1 MTMAEGNAY
10 KEVCL
15 RPSWRQLLIDEGLSI
30 LGALALLVAGGLDAV
45 PYRSVLLGVGLLL
58 VLKVSYSLLFL
69 RKMVYTITGEQLVYE
84 HGVFSQSRDYIELYR
99 VVDFDEKRS
108 FLQLLLG
115 LKTIV
120 VHSGD
125 RTMPKLKIIGI
136 REKADVVGCLR
147 ERVAYNRKRMNIHE
161 FANYR

>member
-10 KEVCL
+10 RDVCL
-15 RPSWRQLLIDEGLSI
+15 RPSLRQLLIDEGISI
-30 LGALALLVAGGLDAV
+30 LGSLALLVAGGLDAV
-45 PYRSVLLGVGLLL
+45 PYRSVLLGLGLLL
-58 VLKVSYSLLFL
+58 ALKVCYSLVFL
-69 RKMVYTITGEQLVYE
+69 RKMVY
-84 HGVFSQSRDYIELYR
+84 
-99 VVDFDEKRS
+99 
-108 FLQLLLG
+108 
-115 LKTIV
+115 IV

-147 ERVAYNRKRMNIHE
+147 ERVSYNRKRMNIHE

>member
-1 MTMAEGNAY
+1 MTMAEGNTY
-10 KEVCL
+10 KEVSL
-15 RPSWRQLLIDEGLSI
+15 RPNWRQLLIDEGLSI
-30 LGALALLVAGGLDAV
+30 LGALALLIAGGLDAV

-58 VLKVSYSLLFL
+58 VLKVCYSLLFL
-69 RKMVYTITGEQLVYE
+69 KKMVYTITGEQLVYE
-84 HGVFSQSRDYIELYR
+84 HGVFTRSRDYIELYR

-115 LKTIV
+115 LKTII

-136 REKADVVGCLR
+136 REKADVVSCLR
-147 ERVAYNRKRMNIHE
+147 ERVSYNRKRMNIHE

>member
-1 MTMAEGNAY
+1 
-10 KEVCL
+10 L
-15 RPSWRQLLIDEGLSI
+15 
-30 LGALALLVAGGLDAV
+30 ALAVKVA
-45 PYRSVLLGVGLLL
+45 
-58 VLKVSYSLLFL
+58 YSMVYL
-69 RKMVYTITGEQLVYE
+69 RQMEYTITGEQLVYE
-84 HGVFSQSRDYIELYR
+84 HGVFTRSRDYIELYR

-136 REKADVVGCLR
+136 REKADVVSCLR
-147 ERVAYNRKRMNIHE
+147 ERVSYNRKRMNIHE

>member
-1 MTMAEGNAY
+1 MTDGNAY
-10 KEVCL
+10 EDVSL
-15 RPSWRQLLIDEGLSI
+15 RPNWRQLLIDELVSI
-30 LGALALLVAGGLDAV
+30 LGALALIVVGGLDGV
-45 PYRSVLLGVGLLL
+45 PAHTLMLCLGLTLVVKVCYRL
-58 VLKVSYSLLFL
+58 VYL
-69 RKMVYTITGEQLVYE
+69 RQMVYTITGEQLVYE
-84 HGVFSQSRDYIELYR
+84 HGVFSRSRDYIELYR

-125 RTMPKLKIIGI
+125 RTMPKLRMVGI
-136 REKADVVGCLR
+136 REAADVVGCLR
-147 ERVAYNRKRMNIHE
+147 ERVSYNRKRMNIHE

>member
-1 MTMAEGNAY
+1 MQNVSTYADV
-10 KEVCL
+10 KI
-15 RPSWRQLLIDEGLSI
+15 RPDWRQLLIDELVSI
-30 LGALALLVAGGLDAV
+30 LAAIALIVVGGLDAV
-45 PYRSVLLGVGLLL
+45 PYRSALLGLGLLL
-58 VLKVSYSLLFL
+58 ALKVCYSLVFL

-84 HGVFSQSRDYIELYR
+84 HGVFTRSRDYIELYR
-99 VVDFDEKRS
+99 IVDFDEKRS
-108 FLQLLLG
+108 FLQLILG

-125 RTMPKLKIIGI
+125 RTMQKLKIIGI

-147 ERVAYNRKRMNIHE
+147 ERVSYNRKRMNIHE

>member
-1 MTMAEGNAY
+1 MDEGNAY
-10 KEVCL
+10 RDVCL
-15 RPSWRQLLIDEGLSI
+15 RPSLRQLLIDEGISI
-30 LGALALLVAGGLDAV
+30 LGSLALLVAGGLDAV
-45 PYRSVLLGVGLLL
+45 PYRSVLLGLGLLL
-58 VLKVSYSLLFL
+58 ALKVCYSLVFL

-84 HGVFSQSRDYIELYR
+84 HGVFTRSRDYIELYR

-136 REKADVVGCLR
+136 REKADVVSCLR
-147 ERVAYNRKRMNIHE
+147 ERVSYNRKRMNIHE

>member
-10 KEVCL
+10 RDVCL
-15 RPSWRQLLIDEGLSI
+15 RPCLRQLLIDEGISI
-30 LGALALLVAGGLDAV
+30 LGSLALLVAGGLDAV
-45 PYRSVLLGVGLLL
+45 PYRSVLLGLGLLL
-58 VLKVSYSLLFL
+58 SLKVCYSLVFL

-84 HGVFSQSRDYIELYR
+84 HGVFTRSRDYIELYR

-136 REKADVVGCLR
+136 REKADVVSCLR
-147 ERVAYNRKRMNIHE
+147 ERVSYNRKRMNIHE

>member
-10 KEVCL
+10 RYVCL
-15 RPSWRQLLIDEGLSI
+15 RPCLRQLLIDEGISI
-30 LGALALLVAGGLDAV
+30 LVSLALLVAGGLDAV
-45 PYRSVLLGVGLLL
+45 PYRSVLLGLGLLL
-58 VLKVSYSLLFL
+58 ALKVCYSLVFL

-84 HGVFSQSRDYIELYR
+84 HGVFTRSRDYIELYR

-147 ERVAYNRKRMNIHE
+147 ERVTYNRKRMNSHE

>member
-15 RPSWRQLLIDEGLSI
+15 RPCWRQLLIDEGLSI
-30 LGALALLVAGGLDAV
+30 LGALTLLVAGGLDAV
-45 PYRSVLLGVGLLL
+45 PWHPVCLCLAL
-58 VLKVSYSLLFL
+58 VLAVKVVYSLLYL
-69 RKMVYTITGEQLVYE
+69 RQMEYTITGEQLVYE
-84 HGVFSQSRDYIELYR
+84 HGVFTRSRDYIELYR

-147 ERVAYNRKRMNIHE
+147 ERVSYNRKRMNIHE

>member
-10 KEVCL
+10 RDVCL
-15 RPSWRQLLIDEGLSI
+15 RPSLRQLGL
-30 LGALALLVAGGLDAV
+30 
-45 PYRSVLLGVGLLL
+45 GLLL
-58 VLKVSYSLLFL
+58 ALKVCYSLVFL

-84 HGVFSQSRDYIELYR
+84 HGVFTRSRDYIELYR

-147 ERVAYNRKRMNIHE
+147 ERVSYNRKRMNIHE

>member
-1 MTMAEGNAY
+1 MTGGNPY
-10 KEVCL
+10 RDVRL
-15 RPSWRQLLIDEGLSI
+15 RPSWRQVLIDEGLSI

-45 PYRSVLLGVGLLL
+45 PWHPVCLCLALLL
-58 VLKVSYSLLFL
+58 AAKVVYSLVYL
-69 RKMVYTITGEQLVYE
+69 RQMEYTITGEQLVYE
-84 HGVFSQSRDYIELYR
+84 HGVFTRSRDYIELYR

-125 RTMPKLKIIGI
+125 RSMPKLKIIGI

-147 ERVAYNRKRMNIHE
+147 ERVSYNRKRMNIHE

>member
-1 MTMAEGNAY
+1 MTDGNAY
-10 KEVCL
+10 EDVSL
-15 RPSWRQLLIDEGLSI
+15 RPSWRQLLIDELVSI
-30 LGALALLVAGGLDAV
+30 LGALALIVVGGLDGV
-45 PYRSVLLGVGLLL
+45 PAHTLLL
-58 VLKVSYSLLFL
+58 CLGLALVVKVCYRLVYL
-69 RKMVYTITGEQLVYE
+69 RQMVYTITGEQLVYE
-84 HGVFSQSRDYIELYR
+84 HGVFSRSRDYIELYR

-125 RTMPKLKIIGI
+125 RTMPKLRMVGI
-136 REKADVVGCLR
+136 REAADVVGCLR
-147 ERVAYNRKRMNIHE
+147 ERVSYNRKRMNIHE

>member
-10 KEVCL
+10 RDVCL
-15 RPSWRQLLIDEGLSI
+15 RPCLRQLLIDEGISI
-30 LGALALLVAGGLDAV
+30 LGSLALLVAGGLDAV
-45 PYRSVLLGVGLLL
+45 PYRSVLLGLGLLL
-58 VLKVSYSLLFL
+58 ALKVCYSLVFL

-84 HGVFSQSRDYIELYR
+84 HGVFTRSRDYIELYR

-147 ERVAYNRKRMNIHE
+147 ERVTYNRKRMNIHE